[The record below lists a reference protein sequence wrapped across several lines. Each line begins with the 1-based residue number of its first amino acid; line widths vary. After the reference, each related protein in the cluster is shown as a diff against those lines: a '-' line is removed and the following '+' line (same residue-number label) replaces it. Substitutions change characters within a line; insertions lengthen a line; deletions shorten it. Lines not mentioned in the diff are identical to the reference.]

1 MENNVSLETIL
12 NAAKRLKGKIVKTP
26 LLRSDYIDKNF
37 NTKLFLKAENL
48 QIGGAFKFRGAMNTI
63 YNYQKKKNKL

>member
-26 LLRSDYIDKNF
+26 FIK
-37 NTKLFLKAENL
+37 
-48 QIGGAFKFRGAMNTI
+48 I
-63 YNYQKKKNKL
+63 

>member
-26 LLRSDYIDKNF
+26 LLRSD
-37 NTKLFLKAENL
+37 LHR
-48 QIGGAFKFRGAMNTI
+48 QKFQ
-63 YNYQKKKNKL
+63 Y

>member
-26 LLRSDYIDKNF
+26 LLKSDYIDKNF
-37 NTKLFLKAENL
+37 NTKLFLKAETGL
-48 QIGGAFKFRGAMNTI
+48 QFLRMFKI
-63 YNYQKKKNKL
+63 L

>member
-12 NAAKRLKGKIVKTP
+12 DAAKRLKGKIVKTP

-37 NTKLFLKAENL
+37 NTKLLNL
-48 QIGGAFKFRGAMNTI
+48 VI
-63 YNYQKKKNKL
+63 KN